1 MKSERNYYF
10 LCLVFLTSFFVVVG
24 AAENKWRCDGS
35 MAKCGEIGEEEF
47 SMESE
52 STQRIVGEVPK
63 YISPGALRGDLPAC
77 GKTARGDPYSKTCL
91 PPRSNSYQR
100 GCSKYYRC
108 RG

>member
-1 MKSERNYYF
+1 MNTESQTQL
-10 LCLVFLTSFFVVVG
+10 LCRENEN

-35 MAKCGEIGEEEF
+35 MEERGEIGEEFET
-47 SMESE
+47 
-52 STQRIVGEVPK
+52 TQRVLGAVPK

-91 PPRSNSYQR
+91 PPPSNPYQR